1 LEGGG
6 KLAECPSAAS
16 VIVKQQKSKQ
26 DKVFH
31 TQARTER
38 YGGIEVRKKNCG
50 ERRAGA
56 QFKKRSRYLFLLSKH
71 TP

>member
-1 LEGGG
+1 MEGGG
-6 KLAECPSAAS
+6 KLAECPSVAS
-16 VIVKQQKSKQ
+16 VMVKQQKSKQ
-26 DKVFH
+26 DKSLSH
-31 TQARTER
+31 TSKN
-38 YGGIEVRKKNCG
+38 RKIWRDRSEKKKCG